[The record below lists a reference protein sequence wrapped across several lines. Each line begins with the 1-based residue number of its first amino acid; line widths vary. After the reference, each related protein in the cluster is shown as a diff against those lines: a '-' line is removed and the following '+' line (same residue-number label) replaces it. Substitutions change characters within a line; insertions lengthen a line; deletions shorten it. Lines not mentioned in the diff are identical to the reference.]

1 MQTNSM
7 KMTLFTKDTTM
18 FILGS
23 IFVVLTI
30 VSLIE
35 LAYVVCVLERK
46 LGSTEHRLRSTEQ
59 NLQHYMTQHDMI
71 SRELKDIKIE
81 LLSTQCE
88 QLAKNRLMKREF
100 RVLLKK
106 ITNREEQ
113 EVQDP

>member
-1 MQTNSM
+1 
-7 KMTLFTKDTTM
+7 MTLFTKDNAI

-23 IFVVLTI
+23 IFVVLTL

-46 LGSTEHRLRSTEQ
+46 LGMTEHRLQTSEQ
-59 NLQHYMTQHDMI
+59 NLQHYMTQHDML

-100 RVLLKK
+100 RILLKK
-106 ITNREEQ
+106 LTNHEELETQ
-113 EVQDP
+113 NT